1 MDHGTYSRLKQN
13 DYRSNYILHF
23 EVGGE
28 DMADNLHHKKQSSL
42 ESRMKFWDWSA
53 GLLTFGVYVYLL
65 VTHSDN
71 EVYEFLL
78 IALVWYFFGWKVVKN
93 RWNIESDKIQYRLA
107 WGEYLDAIEKGQT
120 D

>member
-1 MDHGTYSRLKQN
+1 
-13 DYRSNYILHF
+13 
-23 EVGGE
+23 
-28 DMADNLHHKKQSSL
+28 MADNLHHKKQSSL

-78 IALVWYFFGWKVVKN
+78 IALVWYFIGWKVVKN